1 MNGKTQISE
10 KLIELKSEII
20 EGMLAYMQPDD
31 DDDDFDPGYTE
42 EGVNKCAQI
51 LTEYLATV
59 FEPSAQGNTEKIMSA
74 VKKTVLELNDLNAEC
89 EHSLIET
96 DQREGICELI
106 ISAAAEA
113 GLQSEEYDITGE
125 WREW

>member
-1 MNGKTQISE
+1 MSGKVPE
-10 KLIELKSEII
+10 KFIELKSQII
-20 EGMLAYMQPDD
+20 DGMLAYMQPDD

-51 LTEYLATV
+51 LMGYLATV
-59 FEPSAQGNTEKIMSA
+59 FEPSAHGSTKEIMAA
-74 VKKTVLELNDLNAEC
+74 VKKAVLELNDLNEEC
-89 EHSLIET
+89 EYGLIET

-113 GLQSEEYDITGE
+113 GLQSEESDITEE